1 MIYCLDGLMVDG
13 VKRQP
18 MGSLPPFPW
27 ICSPVMWYRHIDINV
42 GWLGTS
48 KEKVEKRDAHF
59 LFSLSTI
66 IYIVNSLIFDV
77 FAVLRFVGI
86 NICG

>member
-1 MIYCLDGLMVDG
+1 MVDG
-13 VKRQP
+13 VKRLWAVYP
-18 MGSLPPFPW
+18 HFSGSVA
-27 ICSPVMWYRHIDINV
+27 PVMWYRHIDINV

-77 FAVLRFVGI
+77 FAVLRFAGI